1 MIKRI
6 VIAGAMLCVFVVALF
21 ANLVIVDVASFDA
34 LKESL
39 GRVVSVVAV
48 TTAAT
53 VTLFILGRTAMRK

>member
-1 MIKRI
+1 MISRI
-6 VIAGAMLCVFVVALF
+6 VIAGVMLCVFVVALV
-21 ANLVIVDVASFDA
+21 ASLAIVDVVSFDA

-53 VTLFILGRTAMRK
+53 VTLFALGRMAMRK

>member
-6 VIAGAMLCVFVVALF
+6 VIAGAMLCVFAVGLV
-21 ANLVIVDVASFDA
+21 ANLAIVDVVSFDA

-39 GRVVSVVAV
+39 GRVASVVAV

-53 VTLFILGRTAMRK
+53 VTLFILGRMAMRK